1 MRPFAPGKRMR
12 VVLFFPKTVHA
23 PPSAIDP
30 AAADDL
36 LARAAAVAKRCAEH
50 AASRDAAAGTAT
62 EFPVEEFGWIAD
74 AGLLASALPRELG
87 GAGLHAGPGTTLPL
101 LRLLKHIGR
110 GSLPVGRVHEG
121 HVNALQLIVLFG
133 SDEQLARAADEVHRE
148 RRIFGVWNAEE
159 AGGIR
164 FTDLGGGRVR
174 MEGSKLFCSG
184 AGHVT
189 RPIVTGRLPDGGW
202 QMAVVP
208 MDRVCPR
215 SIDHGWWQPV
225 GMEATVSAAVD
236 FTGIELGPE
245 DLIGPPDAYYRDPWF
260 NGGAI
265 RFAAVQLGGAEAL
278 YDAARFYL
286 QRLGRTDH
294 PAQRGRAS
302 QMAMAIES
310 GNGWLQG
317 AAAAW
322 ERPPEDSPAIT
333 AYAAMT
339 RTAIEAISQDVI
351 RETERTV
358 GARGMMRPDP
368 FGRMVRDLTMYLR
381 QPAPDAV
388 IEKIGRHVL
397 EDTRP
402 ACAMWPSGNAE

>member
-1 MRPFAPGKRMR
+1 M
-12 VVLFFPKTVHA
+12 HS
-23 PPSAIDP
+23 PPSATDP
-30 AAADDL
+30 AAASDL
-36 LARAAAVAKRCAEH
+36 LARAAAVANRCAEH
-50 AASRDAAAGTAT
+50 AARRDELSESRETPG
-62 EFPVEEFGWIAD
+62 FPVEEFGWIAD

-87 GAGLHAGPGTTLPL
+87 GDGLHAGRGAALPL
-101 LRLLKHIGR
+101 LRLLKHVGR
-110 GSLPVGRVHEG
+110 GSLPVGRIYEG
-121 HVNALQLIVLFG
+121 HVNALSLIALFG
-133 SDEQLARAADEVHRE
+133 SDEQLARVADEVHRE

-164 FTDLGGGRVR
+164 FADLGGGRFR
-174 MEGSKLFCSG
+174 LEGSKLFCSG
-184 AGHVT
+184 TGHVT
-189 RPIVTGRLPDGGW
+189 RPIITGRLPEGGW
-202 QMAVVP
+202 QMCVVP
-208 MDRVCPR
+208 MDRVNPH
-215 SIDHGWWQPV
+215 IDHDWWQPV
-225 GMEATVSAAVD
+225 GMESTLSAAVD

-245 DLIGPPDAYYRDPWF
+245 DLIGPADAYYRDPWF

-294 PAQRGRAS
+294 PAQRLRAS

-310 GNGWLQG
+310 GNLWLQG

-322 ERPPEDSPAIT
+322 ECPPEESPAIT

-351 RETERTV
+351 RETERMV
-358 GARGMMRPDP
+358 GARGMMRPHP

-397 EDTRP
+397 DAACP
-402 ACAMWPSGNAE
+402 ASAMWPAGR

>member
-1 MRPFAPGKRMR
+1 M
-12 VVLFFPKTVHA
+12 HS
-23 PPSAIDP
+23 PPSTLDP
-30 AAADDL
+30 AAANDL
-36 LARAAAVAKRCAEH
+36 LARAATVAKRCAEH
-50 AASRDAAAGTAT
+50 AARLDEPSAGPASRETPG
-62 EFPVEEFGWIAD
+62 FPVQEFGWIAD

-87 GAGLHAGPGTTLPL
+87 GDGLHAGPGAALPL

-110 GSLPVGRVHEG
+110 GSLPAGRLYEG
-121 HVNALQLIVLFG
+121 HVNALSLIALFG
-133 SDEQLARAADEVHRE
+133 SDEQLTRAADEVHRE

-164 FTDLGGGRVR
+164 FVDLGAGRFR
-174 MEGSKLFCSG
+174 LEGSKLFCSG

-189 RPIVTGRLPDGGW
+189 RPIITGRLPGGGW
-202 QMAVVP
+202 QMCVVP
-208 MDRVCPR
+208 MDRVDLG
-215 SIDHGWWQPV
+215 IDHGWWQPV
-225 GMEATVSAAVD
+225 GMESTVSAAVD
-236 FTGIELGPE
+236 FTGVELGPE

-286 QRLGRTDH
+286 QRLGRTDYF
-294 PAQRGRAS
+294 PQRLRAS

-310 GNGWLQG
+310 GNLWLQG

-322 ERPPEDSPAIT
+322 ERPPDESPAIT
-333 AYAAMT
+333 VYAAMT

-351 RETERTV
+351 RETQRMV

-381 QPAPDAV
+381 QPAPDTV
-388 IEKIGRHVL
+388 IERIGRHVL
-397 EDTRP
+397 EDTRT
-402 ACAMWPSGNAE
+402 ASAMWPAGR

>member
-1 MRPFAPGKRMR
+1 M
-12 VVLFFPKTVHA
+12 HS

-30 AAADDL
+30 AEARDL
-36 LARAAAVAKRCAEH
+36 LARAAAVAERCAEH
-50 AASRDAAAGTAT
+50 AARSDESPPGMAPG
-62 EFPVEEFGWIAD
+62 FPVAEFGWIAE

-87 GAGLHAGPGTTLPL
+87 GAGLHDGPGAALPL

-110 GSLPVGRVHEG
+110 GSLPAGRIYEG
-121 HVNALQLIVLFG
+121 HVNALVLIALFG
-133 SDEQLARAADEVHRE
+133 SPTQLARAADDVHRE

-164 FTDLGGGRVR
+164 LHEIGDGHYRL
-174 MEGSKLFCSG
+174 EGSKLFCSG
-184 AGHVT
+184 TGYVT
-189 RPIVTGRLPDGGW
+189 RPIVTGRLPGGGW
-202 QMAVVP
+202 QMCVVP
-208 MDRVCPR
+208 MDRVSPR
-215 SIDHGWWQPV
+215 IDHGWWQPV
-225 GMEATVSAAVD
+225 GMESTVSAAVD

-245 DLIGPPDAYYRDPWF
+245 DLIGPSDAYYRDPWF

-286 QRLGRTDH
+286 HRLGRTDH
-294 PAQRGRAS
+294 PAQRLRAS

-322 ERPPEDSPAIT
+322 ERPVEETPAIT
-333 AYAAMT
+333 AFAAMT
-339 RTAIEAISQDVI
+339 RTAVEAISQDMM
-351 RETERTV
+351 REVERMV
-358 GARGMMRPDP
+358 GARGMMRPYP

-388 IEKIGRHVL
+388 IERIGRHVL
-397 EDTRP
+397 DDTRP
-402 ACAMWPSGNAE
+402 AHAMWPSGNSAHA